1 MIVYTVGTFD
11 LLHVGHL
18 ALLNHCK
25 TLGDVVAVGVASDEV
40 VNLYKPHVPIIPLIQ
55 RMEMLEAL
63 QCVDIVRPYH
73 ELEYVSGCKEV
84 NADIF
89 VIGEDWGRKKH
100 NLDVEAFLA
109 AAGKQII
116 QVRYNPRTSSTEIKQ
131 TVIGQTQTD
140 GLTLRFMT
148 PTAVNGRTKY
158 NRGCSSDGRAD
169 ALQASGQEFD
179 SLHLHQ
185 FASVAQK
192 EEQLPCKHQVGGS
205 IPPAGTNRPR

>member
-40 VNLYKPHVPIIPLIQ
+40 VNLYKPYVPIIPLIQ

-140 GLTLRFMT
+140 LMRRI
-148 PTAVNGRTKY
+148 A
-158 NRGCSSDGRAD
+158 
-169 ALQASGQEFD
+169 
-179 SLHLHQ
+179 
-185 FASVAQK
+185 
-192 EEQLPCKHQVGGS
+192 
-205 IPPAGTNRPR
+205 